1 MGCLSAGIYRN
12 MLDRSLLTVK
22 ATIAQTLKS
31 KVMHKHLDTHTVLA
45 TRHEALQQSGV
56 MSLIHT
62 HTHTHPHATGVEGN
76 QAQGFLQ
83 SDRCGDR
90 PSSQAETLN
99 GFFNRRP
106 GVTFI
111 EAREQSVSTSTHTH
125 TSILSEGK
133 KIYFFY
139 KETIIAEQFLQILAR
154 DLHTKHAHSRKN
166 QTERGRQKEAR

>member
-1 MGCLSAGIYRN
+1 
-12 MLDRSLLTVK
+12 
-22 ATIAQTLKS
+22 
-31 KVMHKHLDTHTVLA
+31 
-45 TRHEALQQSGV
+45 

-76 QAQGFLQ
+76 QAWGFLQ

-111 EAREQSVSTSTHTH
+111 EAREQSVSTSTHAHTHTHAGRHMHKHAH
-125 TSILSEGK
+125 TSILSEKNIEFMFIK
-133 KIYFFY
+133 K
-139 KETIIAEQFLQILAR
+139 Q
-154 DLHTKHAHSRKN
+154 
-166 QTERGRQKEAR
+166 